1 MQNPTPNEQVEGA
14 PRDGGASALSI
25 EDLGL
30 STRAHKALSSDG
42 IDTLETLQAALAEG
56 DETLLRIKGIGP
68 KTLENL
74 KRKVEE
80 IQAVAESPAAVETSP
95 PVEAMEAMETTEA
108 APDIEAEAG
117 ADIGA
122 EIEPDI
128 GAEIEPETEAATT
141 STAAELAAEAEIP
154 MPAAQPEAAAEPVA
168 APEEVEPPP
177 SFIEQVRATFAQSGA
192 RINFGWLA
200 LGAVGILILAL
211 LLLPP
216 IALPRR
222 LGLIGYTR
230 LNAENGYAVRHED
243 GLTVSAPPESGD
255 KLRVRLESVPERELM
270 DGYAGKALREA
281 IEALPEH
288 LSVHSPLYQIDI
300 RGEPSQPIMLD
311 VDVPTGAEPWETLD
325 LYAWNGETW
334 EWVGGDLHAEVVDK
348 EFIRAEVLDAP
359 QNLVVMQAGAVP
371 PSVATTPNA
380 GDVLD
385 DLSLNVID
393 TINPTGLIL
402 SANGG
407 FVVEPS
413 NHLQPAQDLD
423 YAVKPALRNWS
434 AGAPFD
440 SASLANILDDP
451 ETQQAH
457 IANILKLCAESGF
470 AGIDVDYQG
479 VGVDQRDAFTD
490 FITALADA
498 LHTEDLTLGVVVE
511 QPIFAGNEW
520 NAGGY
525 DLQALGQAADAIK
538 IPFPSDL
545 AAYTEGGEAQR
556 LLDWATAQVN
566 RYKLH
571 VLLSSLSAE
580 KSSTGVKPIPMD
592 EALAP
597 CGQVAAA
604 EGVTEIEPNEQATF
618 SLSGPLMS
626 ITRQEIGDTYR
637 LEYEADGGEVRT
649 VWLGTAGVL
658 QTKLQWAQRYHLAGV
673 TVTDLHSP
681 GNMPGVLS
689 AVGAYKHA
697 VESPVSPEVAVVW
710 AVHDG
715 DTTIEKQSTP
725 LTNPRYTWTATAPPG
740 DYTIHAEVLGLD
752 RGSVPIAVRAAEPE
766 IAEIITE
773 TETLT
778 ETNGI
783 TTTEELTDPDSS
795 VADDDCLQARFVS
808 DVTIPDNTQIEP
820 GEEFV
825 KTWKLRNSGSC
836 DWPDDT
842 VLARVKSQLGGEETV
857 TVGAVPMGEDV
868 EISINLVAPEEDGG
882 YDGVWTL
889 RAGETDI
896 PNGRVTAVI
905 QVGEGDGD
913 NSDNDDGGAAAPVIA
928 PVSSGGF
935 ELGGHIRDMGF
946 PYADKMRYAG
956 MNWAKVQVHYGQ
968 DASGLVNASHSQGFK
983 IQLSGLGS
991 PSMVTQPNFEQDVA
1005 NWMAQMAAA
1014 GADAIEV
1021 WNEPNIDREW
1031 QIGHISPQAYTKLLC
1046 AAYNAIKAANPDAA
1060 VISAAPAPTG
1070 SFGGACQPNGGNCDD
1085 APWMAGLRDAGAAN
1099 CMDYIGAH
1107 HNSGATSPSARSGH
1121 PAGGTH
1127 HSWYFLPQTE
1137 LYYNTFGGARKLFY
1151 TEMGYA
1157 SQEGVPPFHD
1167 AFGWAR
1173 GITNANQAAWLAEAV
1188 SLSVNTGMVRCIIV
1202 WNIDFSRYGYDP
1214 QDGFA
1219 IIRPGGACPACDE
1232 LHAVLGSR

>member
-1 MQNPTPNEQVEGA
+1 MQNPTLNDQLKETPHSEN
-14 PRDGGASALSI
+14 ASTLSI

-30 STRAHKALSSDG
+30 STRAIQALSSDG
-42 IDTLETLQAALAEG
+42 IDTIETLRAALEKG
-56 DETLLRIKGIGP
+56 DEALLRIKGIGP

-74 KRKVEE
+74 KHKMEE
-80 IQAVAESPAAVETSP
+80 LQAIATTP
-95 PVEAMEAMETTEA
+95 PVETTAAETEIEA
-108 APDIEAEAG
+108 AEAEPEPEIEAT
-117 ADIGA
+117 
-122 EIEPDI
+122 
-128 GAEIEPETEAATT
+128 PE
-141 STAAELAAEAEIP
+141 SPTAAELAAETEIP
-154 MPAAQPEAAAEPVA
+154 MPSAQPEAEPELAAVSADPETPA
-168 APEEVEPPP
+168 EAPAP
-177 SFIEQVRATFAQSGA
+177 SFVEQVRATFAQSGA

-200 LGAVGILILAL
+200 LGAVGIIILAL

-270 DGYAGKALREA
+270 DGYAGRALREA
-281 IEALPEH
+281 VEALPDH

-311 VDVPTGAEPWETLD
+311 VDIPTGAEPWETLD
-325 LYAWNGETW
+325 LYTWNGETW
-334 EWVGGDLHAEVVDK
+334 KWVGSDLHAEVVDK
-348 EFIRAEVLDAP
+348 EFIRAEVLDTP
-359 QNLVVMQAGAVP
+359 QNLVVMQAGAIP

-380 GDVLD
+380 GDALN

-413 NHLQPAQDLD
+413 NHLQPVQDLE
-423 YAVKPALRNWS
+423 YAVKPTLRNWS
-434 AGAPFD
+434 LGAPFD
-440 SASLANILDDP
+440 LTPLTNLMDNP

-457 IANILKLCAESGF
+457 IANIIKLCTESNF
-470 AGIDVDYQG
+470 AGIEVDYRG
-479 VGVDQRDAFTD
+479 VGVDQRDAFTA

-498 LHTEDLTLGVVVE
+498 LHAEGLTLGVVVE
-511 QPIFAGNEW
+511 QPIFTGNEW
-520 NAGGY
+520 NSGGY

-556 LLDWATAQVN
+556 LLNWATAQVN

-580 KSSTGVKPIPMD
+580 KSSAGVKSIPLN

-597 CGQVAAA
+597 CGRVAAVD
-604 EGVTEIEPNEQATF
+604 GVTEIEPNEQATF

-649 VWLGTAGVL
+649 VWLGTTGVL
-658 QTKLQWAQRYHLAGV
+658 QTKLQWAQRYNLAGV
-673 TVTDLHSP
+673 TVTDLLSP
-681 GNMPGVLS
+681 GNIPGVLS

-710 AVHDG
+710 AVRDG
-715 DTTIEKQSTP
+715 DMTVEKQSTP
-725 LTNPRYTWTATAPPG
+725 LTNPEYTWTATAPPG
-740 DYTIHAEVLGLD
+740 DYTVQAEVLGLD
-752 RGSVPIAVRAAEPE
+752 HGSVSIAVRMPEPE
-766 IAEIITE
+766 IAEVITE

-783 TTTEELTDPDSS
+783 TTTEEVTEPDSS
-795 VADDDCLQARFVS
+795 DAVDEDEDEEENDDDCLQARFVA
-808 DVTIPDNTQIEP
+808 DVTIPDNTQIEA

-836 DWPDDT
+836 DWPEDT
-842 VLARVKSQLGGEETV
+842 VLARVRSELGGEESV

-889 RAGETDI
+889 RAGETEI

-905 QVGEGDGD
+905 QVGEDGGD
-913 NSDNDDGGAAAPVIA
+913 NSDNDDDSAATPIIA

-1046 AAYNAIKAANPDAA
+1046 TAYNAIKAANPGTA

-1219 IIRPGGACPACDE
+1219 IIRPGGACPACDA